1 MRHATLIT
9 SLALITS
16 PVYGENIFK
25 SLWNKVKNQPDLTKT
40 HAGIDKLHLSDS
52 FYMYRLS
59 RDENKQTNKLELDA
73 DVVNHPDVVPVE
85 SKIDA
90 TPKSQEVAEQA
101 VKNEKQVLYGDKS
114 PLRDDAVAAA
124 WDRAEQ
130 AQARLEKHREYMEQV
145 RVSRKQIEQSKTVTS
160 SINQTAE

>member
-1 MRHATLIT
+1 M
-9 SLALITS
+9 ALITS

-25 SLWNKVKNQPDLTKT
+25 SLWNKVKSQPDLTKT

-59 RDENKQTNKLELDA
+59 RDENKQTNKLDA
-73 DVVNHPDVVPVE
+73 DVTNHPDVVPVE
-85 SKIDA
+85 PKIDA

-101 VKNEKQVLYGDKS
+101 VKNEKQVLYGDES
-114 PLRDDAVAAA
+114 PLRDDAVTAA

-160 SINQTAE
+160 AINQTAE

>member
-1 MRHATLIT
+1 M
-9 SLALITS
+9 ALITS

-25 SLWNKVKNQPDLTKT
+25 SLWNKVKSQPDLTKT

-59 RDENKQTNKLELDA
+59 RDENKQTNKLDA
-73 DVVNHPDVVPVE
+73 VVTNHPDVVPVE
-85 SKIDA
+85 SKINA

-101 VKNEKQVLYGDKS
+101 VKNEKQVLYGDES
-114 PLRDDAVAAA
+114 PLRDDAVTAA

-160 SINQTAE
+160 AINQTAE